1 MNNITLIAVGALKNK
16 ALHTLAADYEKRISP
31 YARFKVIETGATSF
45 GKSDK
50 NRAKKQ
56 ENDAIEKVVHK
67 LPKADIFLL
76 AEKGRVFDSPAFAEF
91 LNEYDGRDLVLVIGG
106 ALGWEKEFM
115 KRYNCIS
122 LSSLTIPHELA
133 RVVLLE
139 QVYRGLLI
147 NAGKDYHY

>member
-16 ALHTLAADYEKRISP
+16 ALQTLAADYEKRIAP
-31 YARFKVIETGATSF
+31 YARFKLIETSASPF
-45 GKSDK
+45 GKNDK
-50 NRAKKQ
+50 NRSKRQ
-56 ENDAIEKVVHK
+56 ENEVIEKVVHK

-76 AEKGRVFDSPAFAEF
+76 AEKGNVFDSPSFASF

-106 ALGWEKEFM
+106 ALGWEEEFR
-115 KRYNCIS
+115 KRYKCIS
-122 LSSLTIPHELA
+122 LSTLTFPHELA

-139 QVYRGLLI
+139 QIYRGLLI